1 MFHAGFYETE
11 ITPPLGS
18 IIPGDFGA
26 RYNTRILDPLFARAA
41 VFQLDAR
48 AVGIVTIDCCGITSD
63 IADRIRKRVAA
74 YVPLSPDAVM
84 VTATHCHGGGPTL
97 NWGEEVVRSEVY
109 LDFLVQRSADAL
121 ICAFQDLRGCTLR
134 GGSSELYGYSFIRVY
149 RMRDGS
155 LKTNPGVGNPDIV
168 APVTEI
174 DPEVRVLAAF
184 GDDGAP
190 FGAIVNFACHPAIVA
205 SDVTSAD
212 YIGALSEGL
221 RETYGQ
227 SFVTVFLNGACG
239 NINHINPADPAS
251 VRDGIHI
258 ALGHALAN
266 RAADA
271 ISASR
276 PLPETLTFALSET
289 TLRRRKPDTDA
300 LLHAKAVYDAL
311 GERAEES
318 VPGTPGYID
327 TFFAWQA
334 FELINDRR
342 RTLTLPVQVI
352 TVGGIAIFGV
362 PCQIFVEYGRAL
374 KAASPGAMVSAFANA
389 YGGYVPTPACMAPG
403 VYEARLAST
412 SQLAPE
418 AGDQLVAAL
427 ISLLKVR

>member
-11 ITPPLGS
+11 ITPPIGS

-26 RYNTRILDPLFARAA
+26 RYSTRILDPLFART
-41 VFQLDAR
+41 VVIQLDA
-48 AVGIVTIDCCGITSD
+48 ATVGIVTIDCCGITSD
-63 IADRIRKRVAA
+63 ITDRIRKRVAA

-97 NWGEEVVRSEVY
+97 NWGEEVVRSEEY
-109 LDFLVQRSADAL
+109 LDFLVQRAADAL
-121 ICAFQDLRGCTLR
+121 ICAFHRLRACTLR
-134 GGSSELYGYSFIRVY
+134 SGSSELYGCSFIRVY

-155 LKTNPGVGNPDIV
+155 LKTNPGVGNPDID
-168 APVTEI
+168 APVSEI
-174 DPEVRVLAAF
+174 DPEVRILAAF
-184 GDDGAP
+184 GTDGSP

-212 YIGALSEGL
+212 YIGALSEKL
-221 RETYGQ
+221 REIYGQ
-227 SFVTVFLNGACG
+227 GFVTVFLNGACG
-239 NINHINPADPAS
+239 NINHINPDDPSS

-258 ALGHALAN
+258 ALGHALAG
-266 RAADA
+266 RAAEAIDA
-271 ISASR
+271 AQPI
-276 PLPETLTFALSET
+276 PETLTFALSET
-289 TLRRRKPDTDA
+289 TLRRRKPDADA

-311 GERAEES
+311 GEHAEES

-334 FELINDRR
+334 FGLIKDRR
-342 RTLTLPVQVI
+342 QTMTLPVQVI
-352 TVGGIAIFGV
+352 TVGSIAVFGV

-374 KAASPGAMVSAFANA
+374 KAASPGAMVSAFANT
-389 YGGYVPTPACMAPG
+389 YGGYVPTPSCMVPG

-418 AGDQLVAAL
+418 AGDQLVEAL
-427 ISLLKVR
+427 LSL